1 MCESCAPVEFLSAS
15 WRHVSLV
22 RSFIISWIGVS
33 GGGGGGGR
41 SASRRP
47 ASATS
52 SSSPSGACSCALT
65 AATWS
70 RSSAKRAG
78 RRTCHDASTFRLAS
92 ARAPSSRSKLALA
105 TAAMR
110 TVAGSASASPSC
122 SATSVAT
129 SERHSNEAT
138 QSRTLRDAC
147 FVEACSRSSV
157 SRSTSS
163 AVALPSPTHSLHTSQ
178 CVAHSAG
185 DKQTSIPS
193 ITACT
198 AGSVARESSCNAQ
211 PASSI
216 GRCLGSRVSSS
227 TSPSERSWIEVH
239 QSPSSQPPSA

>member
-15 WRHVSLV
+15 CWHVSLV
-22 RSFIISWIGVS
+22 RSFIICWISVS

-65 AATWS
+65 AAMWS

-78 RRTCHDASTFRLAS
+78 RRTCHDEFCLAS

-110 TVAGSASASPSC
+110 TVAGSSRASPSC

-138 QSRTLRDAC
+138 QSSTLRDAC
-147 FVEACSRSSV
+147 LVEACSRSSV
-157 SRSTSS
+157 SRSTAS
-163 AVALPSPTHSLHTSQ
+163 AVPLPRPTHSLQTSQ
-178 CVAHSAG
+178 WLAQSAG
-185 DKQTSIPS
+185 DKHTSMPS

-198 AGSVARESSCNAQ
+198 AGSMARESSCSAQ

-216 GRCLGSRVSSS
+216 GRCFGSRVSSF
-227 TSPSERSWIEVH
+227 TSASERSWMEV
-239 QSPSSQPPSA
+239 Q